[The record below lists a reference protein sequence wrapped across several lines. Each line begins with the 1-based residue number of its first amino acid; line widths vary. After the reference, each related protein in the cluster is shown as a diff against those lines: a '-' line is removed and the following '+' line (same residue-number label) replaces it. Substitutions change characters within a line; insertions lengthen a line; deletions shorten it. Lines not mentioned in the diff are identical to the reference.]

1 MKLQALKILVVTMG
15 LLIFVGLG
23 FLAYGLATKISVTAG
38 GGASQPEQPCYIML
52 PEGAEVSE
60 TKLDDN
66 RLLVRLTLSD
76 GSTKLLV
83 FDLENGRQT
92 RTLNF
97 KKAR

>member
-1 MKLQALKILVVTMG
+1 MKLQVLKMLVVTMG

-23 FLAYGLATKISVTAG
+23 LLAYGLATKIGGTAADG
-38 GGASQPEQPCYIML
+38 ESQTAKPLNIML

-76 GSTKLLV
+76 GSIKLLM
-83 FDLENGRQT
+83 FDLEDGRQT
-92 RTLNF
+92 GTLNF